1 MNTERE
7 RLSAQF
13 INQSFVRKLD
23 EGRVKEA
30 ADEGSR
36 FIRSKLRQESFARE
50 ILVPIELSP
59 DEIDRDEHTDQPKK
73 IIEKEPDSTATF
85 VTFKGSGQRTFFK
98 GPRYSVFFGKVESQ
112 HFMKS
117 KFELL
122 TYQNDIRKIL
132 TDNSVKDMAD
142 VEDRKFIETIEVA
155 LSDAGRSTN
164 LNTAGAT
171 AADGDLVQSF
181 GGVEFLGAGLAAN
194 AADVENLALTDFPS
208 HQFSGDQLLNGNNFD
223 CRVAEFEDAVAGDL
237 TYGKSV
243 PLSKELIAQMFQA
256 MTAKKLPIGKMLMSK
271 TTFMEALKFDY
282 TDVGNDI
289 VSRHYDKGLEGEDK
303 LFGVPVVTTIKND
316 IIPDNTIYLFAPEN
330 YLGNFFLL
338 QDATLFIKQ
347 EADMI
352 EFWSYSSPGIGIGNT
367 KGVIKLSGFKSV
379 GA

>member
-50 ILVPIELSP
+50 ILQPIELSP

-73 IIEKEPDSTATF
+73 IIEKEPDSSATF
-85 VTFKGSGQRTFFK
+85 VTFKGSGQRTFFR

-142 VEDRKFIETIEVA
+142 VEDKKFIETIEA
-155 LSDAGRSTN
+155 SLSEAAPADVGNAGDAGYN
-164 LNTAGAT
+164 K
-171 AADGDLVQSF
+171 DGVSY
-181 GGVEFLGAGLAAN
+181 LGADANN
-194 AADVENLALTDFPS
+194 AALP
-208 HQFSGDQLLNGNNFD
+208 QFSGSQLLEGNNF
-223 CRVAEFEDAVAGDL
+223 VAQISDAVDTQAA
-237 TYGKSV
+237 
-243 PLSKELIAQMFQA
+243 LSKELIAQMFQA
-256 MTAKKLPIGKMLMSK
+256 MTSKKLPIGKMLMTK
-271 TTFMEALKFDY
+271 ATFMEALKFDY

-303 LFGVPVVTTIKND
+303 LFGVPVITTIKND
-316 IIPDNTIYLFAPEN
+316 IINDNEIYLFAPEN